1 MKARLRSVSTP
12 QFRNVQI
19 PCLAEVSQGDFVGHP
34 TSAKALFC
42 PAEGA
47 GGQRVSRGRRH
58 QGAEPW
64 LHASVP
70 AGCRRGRSCSAD
82 ASSSPP
88 AETMHRAF
96 GRGFR
101 DRAPLRRGAQ
111 GRWGC
116 SISCP
121 RLCLRARAQPKQ
133 TYSSLVPPPSL
144 KNKAHGGIYLEVY

>member
-1 MKARLRSVSTP
+1 MKARLPSVSTP
-12 QFRNVQI
+12 RFRNVQI

-42 PAEGA
+42 PVEGA

-58 QGAEPW
+58 QDAEPW
-64 LHASVP
+64 LHASAP
-70 AGCRRGRSCSAD
+70 AGCCRGRSCSAD

-88 AETMHRAF
+88 AENMHRAF

-116 SISCP
+116 STSCP

-133 TYSSLVPPPSL
+133 TYSSLVPTPPPP
-144 KNKAHGGIYLEVY
+144 